1 MDAIPIR
8 NTCPSPEPP
17 LSQCS
22 RRPGVN
28 DFKFRA
34 TQRNY
39 MDDASVGQNG
49 CVGIIKQTDWPAWR
63 IRGQALKRHEFPEIE
78 AEDAEAFTIRA
89 RACNSP
95 ASATAGRRKFSLNS
109 MLVILRSGGRLR

>member
-63 IRGQALKRHEFPEIE
+63 IRGQALKRH
-78 AEDAEAFTIRA
+78 
-89 RACNSP
+89 
-95 ASATAGRRKFSLNS
+95 
-109 MLVILRSGGRLR
+109 

>member
-1 MDAIPIR
+1 MLRDDIAADGSGMDAIPIR

-63 IRGQALKRHEFPEIE
+63 IRGQALKRHGGEKMSEETLKFP
-78 AEDAEAFTIRA
+78 RH
-89 RACNSP
+89 
-95 ASATAGRRKFSLNS
+95 GRR
-109 MLVILRSGGRLR
+109 GGVDRASRK

>member
-1 MDAIPIR
+1 MIRDELLSCCATILTAAGRSGMDAIPIR

-49 CVGIIKQTDWPAWR
+49 
-63 IRGQALKRHEFPEIE
+63 
-78 AEDAEAFTIRA
+78 
-89 RACNSP
+89 
-95 ASATAGRRKFSLNS
+95 
-109 MLVILRSGGRLR
+109 